1 MLVSKRRATRGV
13 QIDMTPM
20 IDVVFQLL
28 AFFLMTFRVAAAE
41 GDFNVRMPRNP
52 GDAYGAEST
61 DLPLRVRLVAASGGE
76 LAGIELNGRPVESI
90 AVLHARVFDL
100 VGSERGPG
108 NLAAQSEVELDCDAH
123 LAYRHVIDAVT
134 AVSGHV
140 AEDGRIVKLL
150 DKIRFA
156 PRRAP

>member
-1 MLVSKRRATRGV
+1 MLNSKRRAPGGV
-13 QIDMTPM
+13 PLDMTPM

-28 AFFLMTFRVAAAE
+28 AFFLMTFRVVAAE
-41 GDFNVRMPRNP
+41 GDFQVRMPLTRH
-52 GDAYGAEST
+52 DASRADST
-61 DLPLRVRLVAASGGE
+61 DLPLRVRLAAAPGGE
-76 LAGIELNGRPVESI
+76 LSRIELNGQAVESF
-90 AVLHARVFDL
+90 AALHAHVYAL

-108 NLAAQSEVELDCDAH
+108 SRGGPSEVELDCDSE
-123 LAYRHVIDAVT
+123 LAYHYVIEAVT

-140 AEDGRIVKLL
+140 AEDGRVVKLF